1 MEWSAS
7 LLTLE
12 KRSLETKKKIN
23 NHREEISVKVP
34 NREARKKLTSGD
46 TTKLN
51 EFSGET
57 VGWKVLTVPSGG
69 I

>member
-12 KRSLETKKKIN
+12 KRRLETKRKIN

-34 NREARKKLTSGD
+34 NREAEKEVDKWR
-46 TTKLN
+46 
-51 EFSGET
+51 
-57 VGWKVLTVPSGG
+57 
-69 I
+69 